1 METPEIP
8 LLPTANLHCQAA
20 QLLPSVENNR
30 NEVSTDRNA
39 QVRLNLERMP
49 VLRWCEIRL
58 DPPTYCRSFGSSCM
72 SCYRRGSNRE
82 RKEQGAYDSFRDSRD
97 LIPADGEDTP
107 SGSTETVAVL
117 RDHARFLP
125 VHRSI
130 TARPVRPLYHTT
142 ATDEIVN
149 AETKKPA
156 SPAETLEI
164 SLLPTA
170 NLKFQSDS
178 KSLPPALIDWMHYLN
193 PLVLAID
200 REEEVMDT
208 KKV

>member
-49 VLRWCEIRL
+49 VLRFEPPSNRCRVEVRRGFLDAVFKLRLKGSLLTIDYRWCEIRL

-117 RDHARFLP
+117 RYHGDLSMQSPSRRFLT
-125 VHRSI
+125 I
-130 TARPVRPLYHTT
+130 
-142 ATDEIVN
+142 E
-149 AETKKPA
+149 
-156 SPAETLEI
+156 
-164 SLLPTA
+164 
-170 NLKFQSDS
+170 
-178 KSLPPALIDWMHYLN
+178 
-193 PLVLAID
+193 
-200 REEEVMDT
+200 
-208 KKV
+208 